1 MPFSGKPGFSYPTL
15 FGILAIIFSFG
26 KGLIFFAPGLFLGV
40 RDGLARSGKL
50 TRTRVLWL
58 VLVGGMVAVY
68 SRWWAWYGGVFYG
81 PRFFLIASIPASL
94 VIAVRLRPGERSPTA
109 ILVSVS
115 ALALSLWVG
124 VTSAIGSA
132 TPPICTQDDFALE
145 HLCWYTPEFSALWR
159 PLIDFPPVSTSAVVY
174 AGLALGVLL
183 RLSLPV
189 LVAAEPLVPAQ
200 LRQLARTLRDGS
212 W

>member
-1 MPFSGKPGFSYPTL
+1 
-15 FGILAIIFSFG
+15 
-26 KGLIFFAPGLFLGV
+26 
-40 RDGLARSGKL
+40 
-50 TRTRVLWL
+50 
-58 VLVGGMVAVY
+58 MVAVY

-159 PLIDFPPVSTSAVVY
+159 PLSTSPRSRRAPSCTPASRSVSCS
-174 AGLALGVLL
+174 A
-183 RLSLPV
+183 SLPV
-189 LVAAEPLVPAQ
+189 LVAAEPLVLAQ